1 MISPKTK
8 PGHLTLHQKHRGTRT
23 AGGLVWVEKQRL
35 EAFPVDSGLPAGK
48 FAIPDSRYC
57 TGKGNDGGWV
67 LSPSQVSGGVR
78 AGSDLPCAHPPTPE
92 GMWGCWSPPKFRGSC
107 ISSPVC
113 ASVLQNPSS
122 PTRLLSPGLD
132 CGDSSREAV
141 GREKGSGK
149 KLKACGVLAQGWLLG
164 DRWESLVWDFGAA
177 GVHCWEEPLLSLG
190 RTCGGDFRETGSFY
204 PIKPCLSLPRDGNCR
219 TSHSGHL

>member
-8 PGHLTLHQKHRGTRT
+8 PGHLTLHQKHRGTRA

-78 AGSDLPCAHPPTPE
+78 AGSDLLCAHPPTPE

-141 GREKGSGK
+141 GREKGSREKVKGLWGAGTRVAPWGQVGK
-149 KLKACGVLAQGWLLG
+149 PGLGFWGCRGSLLG
-164 DRWESLVWDFGAA
+164 RAIAQPGQDLW
-177 GVHCWEEPLLSLG
+177 G
-190 RTCGGDFRETGSFY
+190 RF
-204 PIKPCLSLPRDGNCR
+204 
-219 TSHSGHL
+219 